1 MKSRVSLSLAALVWA
16 LAPISVY
23 AQIGGGSLIGYVTD
37 PSDAV
42 VAGVTVKAVNL
53 NTNVARDTRTNELGY
68 YEFPLLAAG
77 RYRLEAEAKGF
88 QKALSADFELN
99 SGTRPRID
107 LKLVVG
113 QVSESVEVVA
123 AAPLVN
129 ASTTDLGVVIDEK
142 KVEALPLNGRNF
154 MQLVGLQSGVLVST
168 PGAAGGRG
176 GIEFHGSPSQGN
188 NLLLDGV
195 DMTFGENNGT
205 AGDTASAGQ
214 GGSLINTV
222 SVEAIQEF
230 KAMGSA
236 FGAEYGR
243 ASGRTWCAESTS
255 I

>member
-16 LAPISVY
+16 LASMPVY

-113 QVSESVEVVA
+113 QVSES
-123 AAPLVN
+123 
-129 ASTTDLGVVIDEK
+129 
-142 KVEALPLNGRNF
+142 
-154 MQLVGLQSGVLVST
+154 
-168 PGAAGGRG
+168 
-176 GIEFHGSPSQGN
+176 
-188 NLLLDGV
+188 
-195 DMTFGENNGT
+195 
-205 AGDTASAGQ
+205 
-214 GGSLINTV
+214 
-222 SVEAIQEF
+222 
-230 KAMGSA
+230 
-236 FGAEYGR
+236 
-243 ASGRTWCAESTS
+243 
-255 I
+255 